1 MKLLTRAFRIAF
13 SNIKSSIDV
22 CAVSVITIM
31 VAFAILELFLL
42 VFANLNSLVE
52 TWNKQVQ
59 LIVYLDDS
67 VSKKDQ
73 SSLENLIANNRN
85 IQGTSFVTKGQAWI
99 DFKKTFSDK
108 AAILES
114 LGFNPL
120 PASLR
125 LQFSY
130 SSERLE
136 AIQKFAKTLEV
147 QKGVESVEYGKSW
160 ILKFETF
167 LAFLRLFLLAVG
179 GLLIMGLILIIS
191 NTIKLSIY
199 SRKEEIQL
207 MALLGARP
215 NFIKWPFLM
224 EGMLQALVG
233 ALLSLGVIKIVYL
246 YMKVQFQDSM
256 GSLFRG
262 IYIQFIP
269 DSFAILILLGSLF
282 SGWLGSYIS
291 INRFLKSELK

>member
-1 MKLLTRAFRIAF
+1 MKLLNRAFRIAF

-31 VAFAILELFLL
+31 VAFSILELFLL

-52 TWNKQVQ
+52 NWNNQVQ

-73 SSLENLIANNRN
+73 SKLESLITNNKN
-85 IQGTSFVTKGQAWI
+85 VKASAFVSKGQAWT

-108 AAILES
+108 AAILDS

-125 LQFSY
+125 LQFTY
-130 SSERLE
+130 SPDRLKY
-136 AIQKFAKTLEV
+136 IQNLAKTLESLS
-147 QKGVESVEYGKSW
+147 GVESVEYGKSW

-167 LAFLRLFLLAVG
+167 LAFLRLFLMAVG
-179 GLLIMGLILIIS
+179 GLLILGLILIIS

-233 ALLSLGVIKIVYL
+233 ALLSLGVIKIVYI
-246 YMKVQFQDSM
+246 YMKLQFQDSM
-256 GSLFRG
+256 ASLFRG

-269 DSFAILILLGSLF
+269 DTYAILILLGSLF
-282 SGWLGSYIS
+282 SGWLGSYIA
-291 INRFLKSELK
+291 INRFLNSELK

>member
-1 MKLLTRAFRIAF
+1 M
-13 SNIKSSIDV
+13 
-22 CAVSVITIM
+22 
-31 VAFAILELFLL
+31 
-42 VFANLNSLVE
+42 
-52 TWNKQVQ
+52 
-59 LIVYLDDS
+59 
-67 VSKKDQ
+67 
-73 SSLENLIANNRN
+73 
-85 IQGTSFVTKGQAWI
+85 
-99 DFKKTFSDK
+99 
-108 AAILES
+108 
-114 LGFNPL
+114 
-120 PASLR
+120 
-125 LQFSY
+125 
-130 SSERLE
+130 
-136 AIQKFAKTLEV
+136 
-147 QKGVESVEYGKSW
+147 ESVEYGESW

-246 YMKVQFQDSM
+246 YMKVQFQESM
-256 GSLFRG
+256 ASLFRG

-269 DSFAILILLGSLF
+269 DSFALYILFGSLF

>member
-1 MKLLTRAFRIAF
+1 MKLLKRSARIAF
-13 SNIKSSIDV
+13 SNIKSNTDV

-31 VAFAILELFLL
+31 VAFSILELFLL
-42 VFANLNSLVE
+42 VFANLDSLVE
-52 TWNKQVQ
+52 TWNSQVQ

-73 SSLENLIANNRN
+73 ANLESLIANNKN
-85 IQGTSFVTKGQAWI
+85 IESTAFVSKQQAWQ

-108 AAILES
+108 ALILDS

-130 SSERLE
+130 SPDRLDS
-136 AIQKFAKTLEV
+136 IQKFSQILES
-147 QKGVESVEYGKSW
+147 QGGVESVEYGKNW
-160 ILKFETF
+160 IIKFETF
-167 LAFLRLFLLAVG
+167 LAFLRLFLLAIG
-179 GLLIMGLILIIS
+179 GLLSVGLILIIS

-199 SRKEEIQL
+199 SRKEEIEL

-215 NFIKWPFLM
+215 KLIKWPFLL

-233 ALLSLGVIKIVYL
+233 ALLSLGIIKIIYL
-246 YMKVQFQDSM
+246 YMKIQFQDSM
-256 GSLFRG
+256 SSLFRG
-262 IYIQFIP
+262 IYIHFIP
-269 DSFAILILLGSLF
+269 DIFALLVLIGSLF
-282 SGWLGSYIS
+282 SGWLGSYIA